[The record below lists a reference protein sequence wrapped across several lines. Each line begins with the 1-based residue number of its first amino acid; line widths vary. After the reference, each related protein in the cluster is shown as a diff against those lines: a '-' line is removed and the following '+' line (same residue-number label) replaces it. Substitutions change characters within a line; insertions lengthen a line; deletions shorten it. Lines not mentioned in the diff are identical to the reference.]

1 MATATT
7 TREPTMMGVLV
18 SPLAIVAGGVCVKSC
33 VLCACIYRL
42 HVRGGGGE
50 HGGGLVRGKRKRN
63 KALAQLFGGAAQ
75 RLGMHVAKAMPGC
88 VQS

>member
-1 MATATT
+1 
-7 TREPTMMGVLV
+7 
-18 SPLAIVAGGVCVKSC
+18 
-33 VLCACIYRL
+33 
-42 HVRGGGGE
+42 
-50 HGGGLVRGKRKRN
+50 VRGKRKRN